1 MCRTRILELLT
12 NKFHLFESVFGAS
25 DQVLGAIE
33 DGLDF
38 EKHISGYS

>member
-1 MCRTRILELLT
+1 MLPNKRILELLT

-33 DGLDF
+33 EWPRTL
-38 EKHISGYS
+38 KST